1 MRFGALQRRVKRCE
15 QVVTV
20 RLGETQDHWSTLSD
34 VWRKGW
40 SPLRIVVVG
49 LAGGFIAGK
58 LEVPGKVNGARWL
71 QMVGSVSNLFAS
83 AQAAFATAMAAQ
95 AAATADD
102 AAEEADDASEQAQ
115 AVASAANARPAP
127 APARNPNRNRANRAR
142 PKPPPSCPNV
152 DPRTPPRRS
161 RPADNALPS
170 GWCR

>member
-1 MRFGALQRRVKRCE
+1 MKFGALQRRVKRCE

-20 RLGETQDHWSTLSD
+20 RLVETQDHCSTLSQ
-34 VWRKGW
+34 VWRQGW

-58 LEVPGKVNGARWL
+58 LEMPGKVNGARWL

-102 AAEEADDASEQAQ
+102 AAEEADNASEQAQ
-115 AVASAANARPAP
+115 AAASASTARPAP
-127 APARNPNRNRANRAR
+127 APAP
-142 PKPPPSCPNV
+142 
-152 DPRTPPRRS
+152 
-161 RPADNALPS
+161 RPAAEPEPREPRPAEAATELS
-170 GWCR
+170 ER

>member
-1 MRFGALQRRVKRCE
+1 MKFGALQRRVKRCE

-20 RLGETQDHWSTLSD
+20 RLVETQDHWGTLSQ
-34 VWRKGW
+34 VWRQGW

-102 AAEEADDASEQAQ
+102 AAEEADDASEHAQ
-115 AVASAANARPAP
+115 AAASAAGTRPAP
-127 APARNPNRNRANRAR
+127 APQPQAAPEPELREP
-142 PKPPPSCPNV
+142 
-152 DPRTPPRRS
+152 
-161 RPADNALPS
+161 RPAEAATELS
-170 GWCR
+170 ER

>member
-1 MRFGALQRRVKRCE
+1 MGQ
-15 QVVTV
+15 
-20 RLGETQDHWSTLSD
+20 
-34 VWRKGW
+34 GW

-58 LEVPGKVNGARWL
+58 LEVPEQVNGARWL

-115 AVASAANARPAP
+115 ATASAAGARPAP
-127 APARNPNRNRANRAR
+127 AP
-142 PKPPPSCPNV
+142 
-152 DPRTPPRRS
+152 RS
-161 RPADNALPS
+161 VPEPEPDLRGPRPAEAATELS
-170 GWCR
+170 ER

>member
-1 MRFGALQRRVKRCE
+1 MKFGALQRRVKRCE

-20 RLGETQDHWSTLSD
+20 RMGETQNHWGTLSQ
-34 VWRKGW
+34 VWRQGW
-40 SPLRIVVVG
+40 SPLRIIVVG

-102 AAEEADDASEQAQ
+102 AAEEADDASEHAQ
-115 AVASAANARPAP
+115 AAASAAGTRPAP
-127 APARNPNRNRANRAR
+127 APQPQAAPEPELREP
-142 PKPPPSCPNV
+142 
-152 DPRTPPRRS
+152 
-161 RPADNALPS
+161 RPAEAATELS
-170 GWCR
+170 ER

>member
-1 MRFGALQRRVKRCE
+1 MKFGALQRRVKRCE

-20 RLGETQDHWSTLSD
+20 RLVETQDHWSTLSQ
-34 VWRKGW
+34 VWRQGW

-58 LEVPGKVNGARWL
+58 LEMPGKVNGARWL

-102 AAEEADDASEQAQ
+102 AAEEADNASEQAQ
-115 AVASAANARPAP
+115 AAASASTAWPAP
-127 APARNPNRNRANRAR
+127 APAP
-142 PKPPPSCPNV
+142 
-152 DPRTPPRRS
+152 
-161 RPADNALPS
+161 RPAAEPEPREPRPAEAATELS
-170 GWCR
+170 ER

>member
-1 MRFGALQRRVKRCE
+1 MKFGALQRRVKRCE

-20 RLGETQDHWSTLSD
+20 RLGETQDHWSTLSQ
-34 VWRKGW
+34 VWRQGW

-102 AAEEADDASEQAQ
+102 AAEEADEASEQAQ
-115 AVASAANARPAP
+115 AATSATAERPAP
-127 APARNPNRNRANRAR
+127 AAGSSSRGSSNR
-142 PKPPPSCPNV
+142 
-152 DPRTPPRRS
+152 PRRDS
-161 RPADNALPS
+161 WRRVACMPVWWKKYDTRQIA
-170 GWCR
+170 

>member
-1 MRFGALQRRVKRCE
+1 MKFGALQRRVKRCE

-20 RLGETQDHWSTLSD
+20 RMGETQDHWGTLSQ
-34 VWRKGW
+34 VWRQGW

-102 AAEEADDASEQAQ
+102 AAEEADDASEHAQ
-115 AVASAANARPAP
+115 AAASAAGTRPAP
-127 APARNPNRNRANRAR
+127 APQPQAAPEPELREP
-142 PKPPPSCPNV
+142 
-152 DPRTPPRRS
+152 
-161 RPADNALPS
+161 RPAEAATELS
-170 GWCR
+170 ER